1 MSEISKSHPT
11 ISRLAASSTRILHY
25 INLPLALAFMTVV
38 SVAHA
43 AAPDHS
49 VTLCSDAD
57 DAMRE
62 DPTLRAASTAAL
74 GTGVRIQA
82 YADSEAC
89 TSLTALLTFD
99 DTDVLVT
106 ALSDRGGA
114 DAGDTAHLSAY
125 FLRNEGGSLRLV
137 DTKLRF
143 ADSAASWG
151 KAGDIGP
158 AHFGQDNGMIISAS
172 QSSEGYSTTTADL
185 FVFRSGQ
192 IVHLGVIPTD
202 WGNGGAA
209 GSKSKE
215 ISIHGKVE
223 AGLRGDRVRV
233 IYTQTSGQHG
243 STMTSI
249 WRSEA
254 GHFVLETG
262 NVPADIIKAFAL
274 PANIVARNG
283 TPVPAGDAGSASQA
297 SEGGSW
303 TIADSGLST
312 PPPAIVDAIKHDPAY
327 PPVCKLVGREMTPS
341 VSTGIRSWFVATAN
355 KCDWGADLGP
365 TWLVTQPAAGPA
377 TIVLSVIGHRV
388 TLDPSVHGG
397 FHDIV
402 LSDKGQK
409 PAAGAHYGF
418 NGTSYRKQG
427 L

>member
-1 MSEISKSHPT
+1 MPEISKTRPSGFG
-11 ISRLAASSTRILHY
+11 RAASSTRI
-25 INLPLALAFMTVV
+25 IRFIKPPLALALMM
-38 SVAHA
+38 A
-43 AAPDHS
+43 ASLANAATSDRS
-49 VTLCSDAD
+49 ITLCSEAG
-57 DAMRE
+57 DAMRK
-62 DPTLRAASTAAL
+62 DPALRAASTAAL
-74 GTGVRIQA
+74 GASVRIQTDG
-82 YADSEAC
+82 DSEAC
-89 TSLTALLTFD
+89 TTLAALLAFD
-99 DTDVLVT
+99 DTRVLV
-106 ALSDRGGA
+106 AAVSDRGGA

-151 KAGDIGP
+151 RAGDIGP
-158 AHFGQDNGMIISAS
+158 AHFGQNNGMIISAD

-192 IVHLGVIPTD
+192 IVRLGTIPTD

-215 ISIHGKVE
+215 ISVHSKVE
-223 AGLRGDRVRV
+223 TGLQGDRVRV
-233 IYTQTSGQHG
+233 IYTRTSGQHG

-254 GHFVLETG
+254 GHFVLEAG
-262 NVPADIIKAFAL
+262 KVPADIIKAFAL

-283 TPVPAGDAGSASQA
+283 TPVPAGDAGSTSQA
-297 SEGGSW
+297 GEGGSW

-312 PPPAIVDAIKHDPAY
+312 PPPAILDTIKHDPAY
-327 PPVCKLVGREMTPS
+327 PPVCKLVGREMIPS
-341 VSTGIRSWFVATAN
+341 VSTSLRSWFVATAN

-388 TLDPSVHGG
+388 TLDPSVHDG

-402 LSDKGQK
+402 LSDKTQK
-409 PAAGAHYGF
+409 AAGAHYGF
-418 NGTSYRKQG
+418 DGKSYRKQG